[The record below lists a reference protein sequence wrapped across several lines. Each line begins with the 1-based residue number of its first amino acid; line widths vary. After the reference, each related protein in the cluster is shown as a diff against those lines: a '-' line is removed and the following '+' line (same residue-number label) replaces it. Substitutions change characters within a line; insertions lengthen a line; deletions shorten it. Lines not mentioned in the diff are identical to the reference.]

1 MLSYDTTF
9 GDEDGILS
17 EATYRVIAETSEIPS
32 LEKSNIR
39 LKTYTGEAIKVLGAT
54 TVNARYANQEATLSI
69 QVVEGAGPDLM
80 GRDWLAKFEVTLGEV
95 NHLEETTQP
104 QALQVKDPEVFDGN
118 LGCLRDVQVTLHVK
132 PDAKLKFFKPRS
144 VPHSLKQKVEDE
156 LEKMLSLGI
165 ISAVRTSKWAAP
177 IVPALKKDCSV
188 RICGDFK
195 PTYNQAADTETYPIP
210 RVEELF
216 SNLSGG
222 KQFTKLD
229 MSSAY
234 LQLPID
240 DASKE
245 YTTINTH
252 KGLFQF
258 NRLPFGIASAPAI
271 FQRTMETLLR
281 GIPGI
286 SVYLEDHLQ
295 SLQQVLEHLSKAGF
309 RLSKAKC
316 FFLRNRIEYLGHLID
331 DHGLH
336 PTDEKINAIKNAPR
350 PRDVTELRSFLGI
363 LNYYGKFLPGSS
375 STLAPLHSLLRKNI
389 RWSWRKPQEDAFTLA
404 KNALHDDTLLV
415 HFDPKKPLIVACDA
429 SQYGLGAVLSH
440 LMDDG
445 QERPI
450 AFASRTLSPAEKKY
464 AQLEKE
470 ALAIIFAVT
479 KFHHYLYGVHFTI
492 QSDHQPLSFLFSEL
506 RGIPV
511 MASSRIQRWALT
523 LSAYHYIPP
532 PDPPPALPRPARA

>member
-1 MLSYDTTF
+1 M
-9 GDEDGILS
+9 
-17 EATYRVIAETSEIPS
+17 
-32 LEKSNIR
+32 
-39 LKTYTGEAIKVLGAT
+39 
-54 TVNARYANQEATLSI
+54 
-69 QVVEGAGPDLM
+69 
-80 GRDWLAKFEVTLGEV
+80 
-95 NHLEETTQP
+95 
-104 QALQVKDPEVFDGN
+104 
-118 LGCLRDVQVTLHVK
+118 TLHVK
-132 PDAKLKFFKPRS
+132 PDAKPKFFKPRS
-144 VPHSLKQKVEDE
+144 VPHFLKQKVEDE

-165 ISAVRTSKWAAP
+165 ISPVRTSKWAAP
-177 IVPALKKDCSV
+177 IVPALKKDGSV

-286 SVYLEDHLQ
+286 SVYLDDILITGPTLEDHLQ
-295 SLQQVLEHLSKAGF
+295 SLQQVLERLSKAGF

-316 FFLRNRIEYLGHLID
+316 FFLRNRIKYLGHLID

-336 PTDEKINAIKNAPR
+336 PTDEKINAIKNAP
-350 PRDVTELRSFLGI
+350 
-363 LNYYGKFLPGSS
+363 
-375 STLAPLHSLLRKNI
+375 
-389 RWSWRKPQEDAFTLA
+389 
-404 KNALHDDTLLV
+404 
-415 HFDPKKPLIVACDA
+415 
-429 SQYGLGAVLSH
+429 
-440 LMDDG
+440 
-445 QERPI
+445 
-450 AFASRTLSPAEKKY
+450 
-464 AQLEKE
+464 
-470 ALAIIFAVT
+470 
-479 KFHHYLYGVHFTI
+479 
-492 QSDHQPLSFLFSEL
+492 
-506 RGIPV
+506 
-511 MASSRIQRWALT
+511 
-523 LSAYHYIPP
+523 
-532 PDPPPALPRPARA
+532 